1 MAAGTPPPVGGPWTS
16 SRWVAGADGLRLAVH
31 EAGDPDRPMV
41 LLVHGY
47 PDDHAV
53 WDLVAEHL
61 RADHRLVA
69 YDVRGAG
76 ASAVPADRRG
86 YRVDRLVAD
95 LAAVIDAVSP
105 EEPVHLVA
113 HDWGSIQSWSA
124 VIDPAV
130 ADRIAT
136 FTSISGPGLD
146 HVSAW
151 VRARRSPGGGRWRQL
166 LRQGSRS
173 WYVALFQ
180 TPLPARGWRLVAKR
194 WRWAMEQREAAA
206 TDDRWPSPNLLADAV
221 HGLELYRANAKGPRI
236 RPGTRRASARVLVL
250 IPLDDPYV
258 TPALW
263 EGIERFAPDLR
274 RVEVPGK
281 HWLPRSQPRVV
292 ADAVAAHVAGGD
304 GR

>member
-1 MAAGTPPPVGGPWTS
+1 MAADSSPPSVGGPWTT
-16 SRWVAGADGLRLAVH
+16 SRWVEGADGLRLAVY
-31 EAGDPDRPMV
+31 EAGEPGRPTV
-41 LLVHGY
+41 VLVHGY

-53 WDLVAEHL
+53 WDLVAERL
-61 RADHRLVA
+61 LPDHRVVA

-76 ASAVPADRRG
+76 ASQVPAARRG
-86 YRVDRLVAD
+86 YRVDRLVTD
-95 LAAVIDAVSP
+95 LGAVIDAVSP
-105 EEPVHLVA
+105 DEPAHLVA

-151 VRARRSPGGGRWRQL
+151 VRARRSPGGGRWSEL
-166 LRQGSRS
+166 VRQGSRS

-180 TPLPARGWRLVAKR
+180 TPLPAKGWRLVARR
-194 WRWAMEQREAAA
+194 WRQAMEEREGA
-206 TDDRWPSPNLLADAV
+206 TTDARWPSPNLLADAT
-221 HGLELYRANAKGPRI
+221 HGLDLYRANRQGPRV
-236 RPGTRRASARVLVL
+236 RPGTRRASARVLVV

-263 EGIERFAPDLR
+263 QGIERFASDLR

-281 HWLPRSQPRVV
+281 HWLPRSQPGVV
-292 ADAVAAHVAGGD
+292 ADAVAAHVAAT